1 MKKIFYW
8 GIRIIPAL
16 ILWQTL
22 YFKFSGAEES
32 IYIFTTM
39 GMEPWGRYLTGI
51 AELIAGLAI
60 LIPRYSWIG
69 AILAAGLMAGAIFSH
84 LTTLGIVVLDDG
96 GYLFGLAI
104 TVLIFSLIVL
114 YSEKNKV
121 LGLLKKNQ
129 FRQNGF

>member
-1 MKKIFYW
+1 MKKNIFW
-8 GIRIIPAL
+8 SIRIIPTL

-22 YFKFSGAEES
+22 YFKFNGAEES

-39 GMEPWGRYLTGI
+39 GLEPWGRYLTGI
-51 AELIAGLAI
+51 TELIAGVAL

-69 AILAAGLMAGAIFSH
+69 AVLAAGIMAGAIFSH

-104 TVLIFSLIVL
+104 TVFIFSLIVL
-114 YSEKNKV
+114 YSEKNKA
-121 LGLLKKNQ
+121 LGLLKKIQ
-129 FRQNGF
+129 F

>member
-1 MKKIFYW
+1 MKKNIFW
-8 GIRIIPAL
+8 SIRIIPAL

-22 YFKFSGAEES
+22 YFKFNGAEES

-39 GMEPWGRYLTGI
+39 GLEPWGRYLTGI
-51 AELIAGLAI
+51 TELIAGVAL

-69 AILAAGLMAGAIFSH
+69 AVLAAGIMTGAIFSH

-114 YSEKNKV
+114 YSEKNKA

-129 FRQNGF
+129 F

>member
-1 MKKIFYW
+1 MKKVIFW
-8 GIRIIPAL
+8 SIRIIPTL

-22 YFKFSGAEES
+22 YFKFNGAEES

-39 GMEPWGRYLTGI
+39 GLEPWGRYLTGI
-51 AELIAGLAI
+51 TELIAGVAL

-69 AILAAGLMAGAIFSH
+69 AVLAAGIMAGAIFSH

-114 YSEKNKV
+114 YSEKNKA

-129 FRQNGF
+129 F

>member
-1 MKKIFYW
+1 MKKNIFW
-8 GIRIIPAL
+8 SIRIIPTL

-22 YFKFSGAEES
+22 YFKFNGAEES

-39 GMEPWGRYLTGI
+39 GLEPWGRYLTGI
-51 AELIAGLAI
+51 TELIAGVAL

-69 AILAAGLMAGAIFSH
+69 AVLTAGIMAGAIFSH

-114 YSEKNKV
+114 YSEKNKA
-121 LGLLKKNQ
+121 LGLLKKIQ
-129 FRQNGF
+129 F

>member
-1 MKKIFYW
+1 MKKNIFW
-8 GIRIIPAL
+8 SIRIIPTL

-22 YFKFSGAEES
+22 YFKFNGAEES

-39 GMEPWGRYLTGI
+39 GLEPWGRYLTGI
-51 AELIAGLAI
+51 TELIAGVAL

-69 AILAAGLMAGAIFSH
+69 AVLAAGIMTGAIFSH

-114 YSEKNKV
+114 YSEKNKA

-129 FRQNGF
+129 F

>member
-1 MKKIFYW
+1 MKKNIFW
-8 GIRIIPAL
+8 SIRIIPTL

-22 YFKFSGAEES
+22 YFKFNGAEES

-39 GMEPWGRYLTGI
+39 GLEPWGRYLTGI
-51 AELIAGLAI
+51 TELIAGVAL

-69 AILAAGLMAGAIFSH
+69 AVLAAGIMAGAIFSH

-114 YSEKNKV
+114 YSEKNKA
-121 LGLLKKNQ
+121 LGLLKKIQ
-129 FRQNGF
+129 F

>member
-1 MKKIFYW
+1 MKKNIFW
-8 GIRIIPAL
+8 SIRIIPTL

-22 YFKFSGAEES
+22 YFKFNGAEES

-39 GMEPWGRYLTGI
+39 GLEPWGRYLTGI
-51 AELIAGLAI
+51 TELIAGVAL

-69 AILAAGLMAGAIFSH
+69 AVLAAGIMTGAIFSH

-104 TVLIFSLIVL
+104 TVFIFSLIVL
-114 YSEKNKV
+114 YSEKNKA
-121 LGLLKKNQ
+121 LGLLKKIQ
-129 FRQNGF
+129 F

>member
-1 MKKIFYW
+1 MKKVFYW
-8 GIRIIPAL
+8 GIRIIPTL

-22 YFKFSGAEES
+22 YFKFNGAEES
-32 IYIFTTM
+32 IFIFTTM

-51 AELIAGLAI
+51 GELIAGLAI
-60 LIPRYSWIG
+60 IIPRYSWKG
-69 AILAAGLMAGAIFSH
+69 AVLAAGLMAGAIFSH

-104 TVLIFSLIVL
+104 TVLIFSLIIL

-121 LGLLKKNQ
+121 LSLLN
-129 FRQNGF
+129 

>member
-1 MKKIFYW
+1 MKKVIFW
-8 GIRIIPAL
+8 SIRIIPTL

-22 YFKFSGAEES
+22 YFKFNGAEES

-39 GMEPWGRYLTGI
+39 GLEPWGRYLTGI
-51 AELIAGLAI
+51 TELIAGVAL

-69 AILAAGLMAGAIFSH
+69 AVLAAGIMTGAIFSH

-114 YSEKNKV
+114 YSEKNKA

-129 FRQNGF
+129 F

>member
-1 MKKIFYW
+1 VKKVFFW
-8 GIRIIPAL
+8 GIRIIPTL

-22 YFKFSGAEES
+22 YFKFNGTEES

-39 GMEPWGRYLTGI
+39 GLEPWGRYLTGI
-51 AELIAGLAI
+51 GELIAGLAI
-60 LIPRYSWIG
+60 IIPRYSWKG
-69 AILAAGLMAGAIFSH
+69 AVLAAGLMAGAIFSH

-104 TVLIFSLIVL
+104 TVLIFSLIIL
-114 YSEKNKV
+114 YSEKNKM

-129 FRQNGF
+129 F

>member
-1 MKKIFYW
+1 MKKVIFW
-8 GIRIIPAL
+8 SIRIIPSL

-22 YFKFSGAEES
+22 YFKFNGAEES

-39 GMEPWGRYLTGI
+39 GLEPWGRYLMGI
-51 AELIAGLAI
+51 IELIAGVAL

-69 AILAAGLMAGAIFSH
+69 AVLAAGIMAGAIFSH

-114 YSEKNKV
+114 YSEKNKM
-121 LGLLKKNQ
+121 LGLLKKIQ
-129 FRQNGF
+129 F

>member
-1 MKKIFYW
+1 MKKNIFW
-8 GIRIIPAL
+8 SIRIIPTL

-22 YFKFSGAEES
+22 YFKFNGAEES

-39 GMEPWGRYLTGI
+39 GLEPWGRYLTGI
-51 AELIAGLAI
+51 TELIAGVAL

-69 AILAAGLMAGAIFSH
+69 AVLAAGIMTGAIFSH

-114 YSEKNKV
+114 YSEKNKA
-121 LGLLKKNQ
+121 LGLLKKIQ
-129 FRQNGF
+129 F

>member
-1 MKKIFYW
+1 MKKVIFW
-8 GIRIIPAL
+8 GIRIIPSL

-22 YFKFSGAEES
+22 YFKFNGAEES
-32 IYIFTTM
+32 IYIFTTI
-39 GMEPWGRYLTGI
+39 GLEPWGRYLMGI
-51 AELIAGLAI
+51 IELIAGVAL

-69 AILAAGLMAGAIFSH
+69 AVLAAGIMAGAIFSH

-121 LGLLKKNQ
+121 LGLLKKIQ
-129 FRQNGF
+129 F

>member
-1 MKKIFYW
+1 MKRFFYW

-22 YFKFSGAEES
+22 YFKFNGTEES

-39 GMEPWGRYLTGI
+39 GLEPWGRYLTGI
-51 AELIAGLAI
+51 GELIAGLAI
-60 LIPRYSWIG
+60 IIPRYSWKG
-69 AILAAGLMAGAIFSH
+69 AVLAAGLMAGAIFSH

-104 TVLIFSLIVL
+104 TVLIFSLIIL

-121 LGLLKKNQ
+121 LSLLK
-129 FRQNGF
+129 